1 MRITTSLI
9 IPVTDGQVDAF
20 SAWAKNTY
28 GTYDGYLG
36 ACKAPAIDRHIRTHI
51 LPLEMKSIL
60 RETEPYVGVK
70 AGDIH
75 ISRLQSNRK
84 RILDKIKYM
93 KGKLGKLAF
102 PVEAAEI
109 RRVRRDAI
117 IIRRQALDELEMQQ
131 RRYFAEYALAVRLGI
146 QFSSVIGREISPH
159 TIVKKHLSNEDA
171 LMDCD
176 CVICMETHK
185 MIDVCATNCGH
196 QFGSACFTKWAEITR
211 HNSDWNVGSKCPLCR
226 TTITEITKFSVEGE
240 DQDAV
245 QVAVQERSLFDQV
258 MNVE

>member
-36 ACKAPAIDRHIRTHI
+36 ACKAPAIDRHIRTYI

-60 RETEPYVGVK
+60 RETEPYVGVNVR
-70 AGDIH
+70 DIH

-102 PVEAAEI
+102 PVEAAQI

-117 IIRRQALDELEMQQ
+117 IIRRQALEALRLQQ
-131 RRYFAEYALAVRLGI
+131 EQYFAEYALALLLGLE
-146 QFSSVIGREISPH
+146 FLPEFGPEIAQP
-159 TIVKKHLSNEDA
+159 TIVKKHLTKEEADTCV
-171 LMDCD
+171 MDCD
-176 CVICMETHK
+176 CVICMVQHK
-185 MIDVCATNCGH
+185 MIDACATNCGH
-196 QFGSACFTKWAEITR
+196 QFGSACFTKWKKNT
-211 HNSDWNVGSKCPLCR
+211 CPLCR
-226 TTITEITKFSVEGE
+226 TKVTELTEFSYEVKDKDE
-240 DQDAV
+240 DAV
-245 QVAVQERSLFDQV
+245 QDRSLFDQV